1 MKLIQH
7 LNSEL
12 FENPCFRSNISDTA
26 VFIDLGDQF
35 INFSRGHRQ
44 APDDNRHFG
53 FVIDDRSLVANA
65 LKAMGVELLPSPF
78 MGFLDP
84 WGNRIEII
92 DYSGIQFT
100 KAPHVLK
107 GMGLAN
113 LEKDAEA
120 IAELSAKGMPPDQ
133 A

>member
-1 MKLIQH
+1 M
-7 LNSEL
+7 
-12 FENPCFRSNISDTA
+12 
-26 VFIDLGDQF
+26 
-35 INFSRGHRQ
+35 
-44 APDDNRHFG
+44 
-53 FVIDDRSLVANA
+53 ANA